1 MTLQVIAGFLS
12 AQVSHTEVSLRWD
25 RSSRTDFPRSI
36 SQDREVV
43 YVKRFLNE
51 TETNTKLLE
60 KTS

>member
-12 AQVSHTEVSLRWD
+12 AQVSHTEVSLQWD
-25 RSSRTDFPRSI
+25 CSSQTDFPRSI

-43 YVKRFLNE
+43 YIKRFLNE

>member
-12 AQVSHTEVSLRWD
+12 AQVSHTEVSLRCD